1 MKKIIALIMAVVILT
16 VMCACGEKTPA
27 ETTTAATTTE
37 TTSPVEKNI
46 EIEDGELKS
55 CTGQADENGAYTVPS
70 NISIIGE
77 MCFGGDTTL
86 KKIIIPASVEMIG
99 SAAFSGCTSLEEVV
113 IEDGVKT
120 LGSHAFWGC
129 TSLESIELPDSI
141 TIIPAYAFAYCTS
154 LERITVGD
162 KVTDIAH
169 EAFTYCS
176 ALEEFIAPSALE
188 NIGGMAFLNC
198 SSLANVDFSKSDRL
212 DSIGLG
218 AFGNCI
224 SLRKLVLPESL
235 TSVGQE
241 AFYGCTAL
249 VDISIGAKLSSIGPN
264 AFNYTPWYRENTEDY
279 LIVGDGVLIKCNV
292 IPKYIDL
299 SGKGIKVIGG
309 AAFFNDKAA
318 NGTSDSVYGYKYA
331 DQLTSIVIPEG
342 VTTIQTA
349 AFYYCYALESIT
361 LPSTLEVV
369 ESSAFETYISSG
381 NIGATAKIDLTPCT
395 KLKTIGAAA
404 FNGCGGTDEIF
415 IPDTVEYVGS
425 DAFSNTEAYSAFYD
439 ALIDSKE
446 SAYKVVNGVLLWSY
460 IPSGET
466 TVEVPDGVRII
477 AGGACKGWDN
487 AVVTT
492 SPDGL
497 RPEWLTK
504 YNITNSVTEVIIP
517 EGVKV
522 IGDSAFVNMKL
533 VTEINIPSSVESI
546 NDSAFNM
553 SAGLTKI
560 TLPEGLTSIGSSAFN
575 ACYAL
580 ESIELPST
588 LRYIGAGAFASCS
601 SLKVLIVPKE
611 TSLLDSGIFD
621 SSCTALE
628 QVYLPKHFRPDVYD
642 VLGEVAGNIKVSY
655 YKD

>member
-16 VMCACGEKTPA
+16 VMCSCGGGNPA
-27 ETTTAATTTE
+27 QTTDTTTTE
-37 TTSPVEKNI
+37 TTSPVDKNI
-46 EIEDGELKS
+46 KIEGGELKA
-55 CTGQADENGAYTVPS
+55 CIGQADENGVYTVPS

-99 SAAFSGCTSLEEVV
+99 SAAFTGCTSLEEVI

-129 TSLESIELPDSI
+129 TSLESIELPESI
-141 TIIPAYAFAYCTS
+141 TVVPAYAFAYCTS
-154 LERITVGD
+154 LERITLGD
-162 KVTDIAH
+162 KVTGIGHD
-169 EAFTYCS
+169 AFTYCS
-176 ALEEFIAPSALE
+176 ALEEIIAPSAIE

-198 SSLANVDFSKSDRL
+198 SSLTNVDFSKADRL

-218 AFGNCI
+218 TFGNCI
-224 SLRKLVLPESL
+224 SLRKVVLPESL
-235 TSVGQE
+235 TTVGQE
-241 AFYGCTAL
+241 VFYGCTAL
-249 VDISIGAKLSSIGPN
+249 VDISIGGKLSSVGPN

-318 NGTSDSVYGYKYA
+318 NGTADSLYGYKYA

-349 AFYYCYALESIT
+349 AFYYCYALENIK
-361 LPSTLEVV
+361 LPSTLEVI
-369 ESSAFETYISSG
+369 ESSAFETYIANG
-381 NIGATAKIDLTPCT
+381 GIGATAKIDLTPCT
-395 KLKTIGAAA
+395 KLTTIGASA

-425 DAFSNTEAYSAFYD
+425 DAFANTKAYSDFYD
-439 ALIDSKE
+439 ALVESEK
-446 SAYKVVNGVLLWSY
+446 SAYKVVDGVLLWSY
-460 IPSGET
+460 IPNGET
-466 TVEVPDGVRII
+466 TIEVPDGVRMI

-487 AVVTT
+487 AVVAT
-492 SPDGL
+492 SPNGL

-504 YNITNSVTEVIIP
+504 YNITNVVTEIIIP

-522 IGDSAFVNMKL
+522 IGDNAFVNTKL

-546 NDSAFNM
+546 RDGAFNM

-560 TLPEGLTSIGSSAFN
+560 TLPEGLISIGSSAFN

-580 ESIELPST
+580 GSIELPST
-588 LRYIGAGAFASCS
+588 IQYIGAGAFASCS
-601 SLKVLIVPKE
+601 SLKVLVVPKG
-611 TSLLDSGIFD
+611 TSLVDSEIFD
-621 SSCTALE
+621 SGCTALE
-628 QVYLPKHFRPDVYD
+628 QVYLPKQFRSDVYD
-642 VLGEVAGNIKVSY
+642 VLGEVVGNIKVSY